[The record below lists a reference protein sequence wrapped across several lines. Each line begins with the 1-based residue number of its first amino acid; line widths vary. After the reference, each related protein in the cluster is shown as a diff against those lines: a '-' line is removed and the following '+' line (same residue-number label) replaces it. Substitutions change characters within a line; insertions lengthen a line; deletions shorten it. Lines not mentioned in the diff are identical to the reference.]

1 MPANRVLLVDH
12 DVDALAELAG
22 ALRERG
28 IKVSLANG
36 SQMACERAKTGA
48 YDVVIAARDVAEPA
62 EEGSIGVIDALSVEL
77 PQVPPLIVLLESDA
91 DAVVGSNDTRIV
103 RNDVDRIVTRIRE
116 LARPPTTS
124 DPRNLSLAPSSHSL
138 EHAQLADLLVVLATE
153 KRSGTLTIS
162 TAKGS
167 GEIRLVDGEVADA
180 VYVRLEGL
188 KAVTRM
194 LSEREGTITFAPGAP
209 AIMRRINVPTRTL
222 VEEARALAQKAD
234 ELRAHIGT
242 LANGTL
248 IVGDGSSGDTPSA
261 GTTPSGQGA
270 GSQESHGAAK
280 KSLDTSAQAPRAPQ
294 VETHLIA
301 RLRVPALLDELLDEL
316 PHSDADILDAAL
328 RLHAKG
334 RIKQLGHTSSRVQL
348 CGADQLHIVRASAAR
363 AKSAGF
369 SGPARLVFAATAAR
383 LAVLGHTVLS
393 LADALPPTDPAPPLP
408 VPHSL
413 SRLRLGDGVEL
424 DVVALPLVPAYSPLW
439 PMALAGA
446 VVAVRLDEGAAQ
458 PLEEACGSVAV
469 NILDARAVFGVV
481 DESSP
486 VQVATLIRTALEAD
500 PAL

>member
-1 MPANRVLLVDH
+1 MPASRVLLVDH

-48 YDVVIAARDVAEPA
+48 YDVVIAARDVAEPT

-91 DAVVGSNDTRIV
+91 EVENATASDTRIV
-103 RNDVDRIVTRIRE
+103 RKDVDRIVTRIHE
-116 LARPPTTS
+116 LARPPATS
-124 DPRNLSLAPSSHSL
+124 ESPRDLSLAPSSHSL
-138 EHAQLADLLVVLATE
+138 DNAQLADLLVVLATE
-153 KRSGTLTIS
+153 KRSGTLTVS
-162 TAKGS
+162 TSKGS
-167 GEIRLVDGEVADA
+167 GEIRLVEGEVADA

-194 LSEREGTITFAPGAP
+194 LSEREGTVTFAPGAP
-209 AIMRRINVPTRTL
+209 AIMRRINVPTRSL
-222 VEEARALAQKAD
+222 IEEARELAQRAD
-234 ELRAHIGT
+234 ELRTRLGP

-248 IVGDGSSGDTPSA
+248 IAGDGGGSSNS
-261 GTTPSGQGA
+261 S
-270 GSQESHGAAK
+270 ESPAA
-280 KSLDTSAQAPRAPQ
+280 SRAIDQ
-294 VETHLIA
+294 HVMT

-316 PHSDADILDAAL
+316 PHSDADVLDAAL

-334 RIKQLGHTSSRVQL
+334 RIKQLGHASSRVQL

-369 SGPARLVFAATAAR
+369 TGPARLVFAATAAR
-383 LAVLGHTVLS
+383 LAILGHTVLS
-393 LADALPPTDPAPPLP
+393 LADVVPPTDPTPPLP

-413 SRLRLGDGVEL
+413 ATLRLGDGVEL

-439 PMALAGA
+439 PIALAGA
-446 VVAVRLDEGAAQ
+446 AIAVRLDEGAAQ
-458 PLEEACGSVAV
+458 PLEEACSSVAV

-500 PAL
+500 PAA

>member
-28 IKVSLANG
+28 LKVSLANG

-62 EEGSIGVIDALSVEL
+62 EEGGIGVIDALSVEL
-77 PQVPPLIVLLESDA
+77 PQVPPLIVLLESEGDGA
-91 DAVVGSNDTRIV
+91 AEASETRID
-103 RNDVDRIVTRIRE
+103 RKDVDRIVTRIRE
-116 LARPPTTS
+116 LSKPPTS
-124 DPRNLSLAPSSHSL
+124 SEDPRNLSLAPSSHSL

-153 KRSGTLTIS
+153 KRSGTLTVS
-162 TAKGS
+162 TSKGS

-194 LSEREGTITFAPGAP
+194 LSEREGTVTFAPGAP
-209 AIMRRINVPTRTL
+209 AIMRRINVPTRAL
-222 VEEARALAQKAD
+222 VDEARLLAGKADDLRQRVGALAS
-234 ELRAHIGT
+234 
-242 LANGTL
+242 GTL
-248 IVGDGSSGDTPSA
+248 IAGEGSSGETSA
-261 GTTPSGQGA
+261 GQA
-270 GSQESHGAAK
+270 GRDPIEQ
-280 KSLDTSAQAPRAPQ
+280 
-294 VETHLIA
+294 HLLA

-316 PHSDADILDAAL
+316 PHADADILEAAL

-334 RIKQLGHTSSRVQL
+334 RIKPLGHASSRVQL
-348 CGADQLHIVRASAAR
+348 CGADQLHLVRASAAR
-363 AKSAGF
+363 ARSAGF
-369 SGPARLVFAATAAR
+369 GGPARVVFAATAAR

-393 LADALPPTDPAPPLP
+393 LADALPPSDPAPPLP

-413 SRLRLGDGVEL
+413 SRIRLGDGVDL

-446 VVAVRLDEGAAQ
+446 AVVVRLDEGAAQ

-469 NILDARAVFGVV
+469 TILDARAVFGVV

-486 VQVATLIRTALEAD
+486 VQVATLIRTALDAD
-500 PAL
+500 PAV

>member
-36 SQMACERAKTGA
+36 SQMACERAKSGA
-48 YDVVIAARDVAEPA
+48 YDVVIAARDVAEPSD
-62 EEGSIGVIDALSVEL
+62 EGTIAVMDALSLEL
-77 PQVPPLIVLLESDA
+77 PEVPPLIVLLESE
-91 DAVVGSNDTRIV
+91 GEGEGTSDTRIV
-103 RNDVDRIVTRIRE
+103 RKDVERIVNRIRE
-116 LARPPTTS
+116 LAQPTAS
-124 DPRNLSLAPSSHSL
+124 SESPRHLSLAPSSHSL
-138 EHAQLADLLVVLATE
+138 EHAPLADLLVVLATE
-153 KRSGTLTIS
+153 KRSGTLTVS
-162 TAKGS
+162 TSKGS

-194 LSEREGTITFAPGAP
+194 LSEREGTATFAPGAP
-209 AIMRRINVPTRTL
+209 AIMRRINVPTRAL
-222 VEEARALAQKAD
+222 VDEARALAQKAD
-234 ELRAHIGT
+234 ELRNRAGS
-242 LANGTL
+242 LVNGTL
-248 IVGDGSSGDTPSA
+248 IAGDGSSGET
-261 GTTPSGQGA
+261 
-270 GSQESHGAAK
+270 
-280 KSLDTSAQAPRAPQ
+280 TSAVDQH
-294 VETHLIA
+294 VVA

-334 RIKQLGHTSSRVQL
+334 RIKQLGHASSRVQL
-348 CGADQLHIVRASAAR
+348 CGADQLHLVRASAAR
-363 AKSAGF
+363 AKAAGF
-369 SGPARLVFAATAAR
+369 AGAARLVFAATAAR

-393 LADALPPTDPAPPLP
+393 LADAVPPADAAPPLP

-413 SRLRLGDGVEL
+413 STIRLGDGVEL
-424 DVVALPLVPAYSPLW
+424 DVVALPLVPAYAPLW

-446 VVAVRLDEGAAQ
+446 AVAVRLDEGAAQ

-469 NILDARAVFGVV
+469 TILDARAVFGVV

-486 VQVATLIRTALEAD
+486 VQVASLIRTALEAD
-500 PAL
+500 PGA